1 MWCDRAQ
8 PEDQRLLAAQRA
20 AKLRAARELGSAASL
35 THKLGKAHHAPAD
48 VGLAS
53 LVNRPPARLSATEA
67 NDDSSGDEQDELY
80 MGRARS
86 GSGRSSLNSNHRSSR
101 VYGARAAAHGDAP
114 RKDSLGDMARKDSHG
129 SSARSS
135 PNPSAVE
142 LAEPRRAG
150 APGFILEEA
159 PAESRPRYDEPARTR
174 VVSSYL
180 QPSPPMDRAALKRSG
195 SVDEREARTMT
206 MSGLRLVVANPD

>member
-1 MWCDRAQ
+1 
-8 PEDQRLLAAQRA
+8 
-20 AKLRAARELGSAASL
+20 
-35 THKLGKAHHAPAD
+35 
-48 VGLAS
+48 
-53 LVNRPPARLSATEA
+53 
-67 NDDSSGDEQDELY
+67 